1 MESVWSIYY
10 WGDVVTSA
18 GDLELERQIRSDA
31 GEIRD
36 GVGPFTLALDSP
48 CFCNAQ

>member
-1 MESVWSIYY
+1 
-10 WGDVVTSA
+10 VTSA

-48 CFCNAQ
+48 LLLLQHSVVF